1 MMDSRTL
8 LAPFRRLRWKLTFSY
23 TFVTVAV
30 VIALEALAFAAL
42 LLVVSYSSV
51 PEDLARQEVALAAS
65 QARPFLQGPSVD
77 RRGLA
82 EWLDVSFEPQVRGSA
97 ILRIT
102 LDGRN
107 ADTPVEVTPGNSD
120 VAVVIDAE
128 GQALA
133 ANFPS
138 FLDDQQAI
146 SFLDPLN
153 PEISRELLA
162 QARTGS
168 AASRTLGDRT
178 ILAAHPVIG
187 DDGDVLGVF
196 YMRLVSLAPAVPG
209 STLRRGLQLMG
220 VSALIFTAGAGVIGT
235 LFGFLTARGLTRRL
249 HRLSSAADAWGRGDF
264 STVIQDP
271 ATDEIGQLAGQLNLM
286 ADQIQGLVRTREQLA
301 TLEARNRLARDL
313 HDSVKQEV
321 FAAAMTL
328 GAAQALWESDAETA
342 REKVEEAFALTR
354 KAQQDLTALIQE
366 LRPSDLEEKGLVA
379 ALEAHVS
386 RWARRTGIEVAFETE
401 PPDSM
406 PFEVEQA
413 LYRVAQEALAN
424 VAKHSGADRVAVRL
438 VRDGDRFRLTV
449 RDDGTGFDVAE
460 SQDAGLGLR
469 SMHERMAAL
478 GGDLFV
484 DAGADGTIVRAT
496 VPTSS

>member
-1 MMDSRTL
+1 MMDSRVL

-77 RRGLA
+77 RRELA

-107 ADTPVEVTPGNSD
+107 ADTSVEVTPANSD
-120 VAVVIDAE
+120 VVVVIDAE
-128 GQALA
+128 GRALA

-138 FLDDQQAI
+138 LLDDQQTLP
-146 SFLDPLN
+146 FLDPLN
-153 PEISRELLA
+153 PEISGELLA
-162 QARTGS
+162 QARAGS
-168 AASRTLGDRT
+168 AAVRTLDDRT

-209 STLRRGLQLMG
+209 STLRRGLQFMG

-235 LFGFLTARGLTRRL
+235 FFGFLTARGLTRRL
-249 HRLSSAADAWGRGDF
+249 QTLSDAADAWGRGDF
-264 STVIQDP
+264 SAVIRDP
-271 ATDEIGQLAGQLNLM
+271 ATDEIGQLAGQLNRM
-286 ADQIQGLVRTREQLA
+286 ADQIQGLLRTREQLA

-321 FAAAMTL
+321 FAATMTL
-328 GAAQALWESDAETA
+328 GAAQALWEQDTETA
-342 REKVEEAFALTR
+342 REKVEEAFALAR

-366 LRPSDLEEKGLVA
+366 LRPSDLEEKGLVT
-379 ALEAHVS
+379 ALEAHVN
-386 RWARRTGIEVAFETE
+386 RWSRRTGTEITFEAGAM
-401 PPDSM
+401 DSLS
-406 PFEVEQA
+406 FEVEQA

-438 VRDGDRFRLTV
+438 ACDGNRVKLTV
-449 RDDGTGFDVAE
+449 RDNGMGFDIAE
-460 SQDAGLGLR
+460 AQGTGLGLR

-478 GGDLFV
+478 GGDLTV
-484 DAGADGTIVRAT
+484 DSGADGTVIRAV
-496 VPTSS
+496 VPVPS